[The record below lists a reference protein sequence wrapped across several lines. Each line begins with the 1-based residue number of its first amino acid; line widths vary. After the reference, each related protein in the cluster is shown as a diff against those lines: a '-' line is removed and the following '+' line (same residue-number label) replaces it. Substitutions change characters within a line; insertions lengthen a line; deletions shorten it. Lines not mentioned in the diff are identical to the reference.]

1 MFRFLIDANQFH
13 YQVEGYQE
21 DLAAKDLVPLT
32 APSSVGSLPLKP
44 DKGALVKI
52 PQTPSRTEESVSD
65 RPGPGEFT
73 RASEE
78 PCNDEIQAAVPGP
91 SRHDSEDA
99 LDEVI
104 KEAKALAH
112 LVSYAR
118 NLKYAMLIICAA
130 FRLRRRGFTYQV
142 DDAFGFGL

>member
-13 YQVEGYQE
+13 YQVEGYRE
-21 DLAAKDLVPLT
+21 ALAAKDPVGST

-44 DKGALVKI
+44 DKGALIKL

-65 RPGPGEFT
+65 RPATGEFT
-73 RASEE
+73 RPLKE
-78 PCNDEIQAAVPGP
+78 PCKDEIQAAVPGP
-91 SRHDSEDA
+91 STHGSEDA

-104 KEAKALAH
+104 KEAKALAY

-118 NLKYAMLIICAA
+118 NLKYAMLIISAA
-130 FRLRRRGFTYQV
+130 IRLRRRGFTYQV
-142 DDAFGFGL
+142 DDAFGLRL